1 MNVSHSSGDVIL
13 YLISGRYLSYPY
25 PLLCLVEIQR
35 DKDPVPIFNVS
46 HIHCELYLHHYM
58 NYINYI
64 SQWNLFVQIRSFIY
78 LFIPQMLIEHL

>member
-1 MNVSHSSGDVIL
+1 
-13 YLISGRYLSYPY
+13 
-25 PLLCLVEIQR
+25 
-35 DKDPVPIFNVS
+35 
-46 HIHCELYLHHYM
+46 M